1 MFCILIRYL
10 CYFTRPTLFNR
21 PTTLPSKPSARFQE
35 WQSRSTREELHE
47 ALDYVSS
54 LVMFLKKRKETVPHS
69 TSVSFVTVSF
79 RFFFFART
87 TRPSLLITVV
97 LRFHQL
103 CSGEKVIWVR
113 HTGGGGG
120 GSAFFF
126 CQNDQP
132 TAAAFN
138 LWIYPINFGLH
149 WLFFC
154 LHGISWQNTS
164 TLPQFRD
171 RPFCTL
177 ITNRSQGTNQHNKTP
192 LLLETEEASSKGL
205 KAVPKFA

>member
-87 TRPSLLITVV
+87 TRLSLIKRKLVFGVV
-97 LRFHQL
+97 LYLSLSRWQRWDDMTSLARLSLEPSARILKNDKGSTEQL
-103 CSGEKVIWVR
+103 AIVSL
-113 HTGGGGG
+113 
-120 GSAFFF
+120 
-126 CQNDQP
+126 
-132 TAAAFN
+132 TAPGAP
-138 LWIYPINFGLH
+138 LGH
-149 WLFFC
+149 
-154 LHGISWQNTS
+154 
-164 TLPQFRD
+164 RD
-171 RPFCTL
+171 L
-177 ITNRSQGTNQHNKTP
+177 
-192 LLLETEEASSKGL
+192 TERLS
-205 KAVPKFA
+205 